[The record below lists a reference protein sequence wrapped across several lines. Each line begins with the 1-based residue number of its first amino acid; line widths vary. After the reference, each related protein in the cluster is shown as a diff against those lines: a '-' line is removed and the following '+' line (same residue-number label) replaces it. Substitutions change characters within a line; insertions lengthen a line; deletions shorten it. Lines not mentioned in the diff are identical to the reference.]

1 MIYDLVIIGS
11 GAAGLSA
18 GLYAGRYRMKT
29 LIIGKDF
36 GGYTSI
42 AGPIDNYPGAKSVD
56 GFDLMQVMKEQAKE
70 VGAVAIDDSVTSIQS
85 EGGCFLIT
93 LASGATHQASTV
105 IVCTG
110 TEHKRLGLPNEVELT
125 SKGVHYCVTCDGPLY
140 GGKKIAVVGGGDAS
154 VKGVNL
160 AAEYAEKVFMI
171 VRGNKLRAEPINY
184 ERLLSMGDKIEVLY
198 ETEVREIVGTAHFEK
213 IVLSKP
219 FNGSTDLAVDG
230 LFIEVGAF
238 PRTDLVVPLGVDLD
252 AKDYIKADP
261 LMRTNIPGLFAA
273 GDVMDLFSGFKQDIT
288 AACMGAVAATSAYE
302 YYKVHGDLCK
312 VHLKTTGE

>member
-70 VGAVAIDDSVTSIQS
+70 VGAETVDDAVTSIQR
-85 EGGCFLIT
+85 EGGCFLVSF
-93 LASGATHQASTV
+93 ASGVTHQASTI
-105 IVCTG
+105 IVGTG
-110 TEHKRLGLPNEVELT
+110 TEHKRLGLPNEIELT

-184 ERLLSMGDKIEVLY
+184 ERLLAMGDKIEVLY
-198 ETEVREIVGTAHFEK
+198 ETEVKEIVGTSRFEK
-213 IVLSKP
+213 VVLSKP

-238 PRTDLVVPLGVDLD
+238 PRTDLVVPLGVELD
-252 AKDYIKADP
+252 AKGYIKADP